1 MKVKRTDTCALHIEC
16 GDIVILINPTVATR
30 ADAVIITD
38 SHPDRFCH
46 DVIAEIRPTHTNVDI
61 LCSEAVY
68 GRIDDCHHGDHNH
81 VLLAPHS
88 VWSCGNVTIYSVK
101 AQNPDTGAIGVIID
115 DSETTL
121 YYSGA
126 TLYNFDVIDDVLDL
140 VEDGVTH
147 AFLPAS
153 GKRGCMNAKDAADFA
168 YEIGAKA
175 ATPLC
180 PPTSPCPEE
189 FDFDDRVDLDI
200 DDSIVIG

>member
-1 MKVKRTDTCALHIEC
+1 MKVTRTDTCAMRIEN
-16 GDIVILINPTVATR
+16 DDVVILINPTVAVR

-38 SHPDRFCH
+38 SAPERFCRNVVA
-46 DVIAEIRPTHTNVDI
+46 DVRPTHNSVDI
-61 LCSEAVY
+61 LCAESAY
-68 GRIDDCHHGDHNH
+68 GNVEHCNHGDHNH

-115 DSETTL
+115 DSENTI

-147 AFLPAS
+147 AFIPA
-153 GKRGCMNAKDAADFA
+153 GGRRGCMNAKDAADFA

-175 ATPLC
+175 ATPLY
-180 PPTSPCPEE
+180 PSSISELAE
-189 FDFDDRVDLDI
+189 FDFDDRVDLAI
-200 DDSIVIG
+200 GDSIEID